1 MSTALLWLR
10 QAPVYALSAAQILM
24 DVGPFNRTA
33 LADSALS
40 EEAGSTRPGEWARA
54 VKYHWIESGNYPG
67 LHSES

>member
-24 DVGPFNRTA
+24 DVGPLNRTA

-40 EEAGSTRPGEWARA
+40 EKAGEYAAWGVGPG
-54 VKYHWIESGNYPG
+54 
-67 LHSES
+67 SEIPLD